1 MMYRRIFA
9 SPARWFYT
17 CHGVIFNVIDM
28 TTTRLVKNVICG
40 CLLIMLTG
48 REVYARQ
55 QEETLQPAAENNLER
70 ETEGTEVVSED
81 DAQWQTLNALERHK
95 IRLNSADEATLQ
107 SIGLLTPLQ
116 ISRFLQY
123 RALLGDLLSIY
134 ELQAVPGFEPDVIR
148 RILPYVEVG
157 NDLAPHYTL
166 RDYVHKGDHS
176 VLLRYGR
183 AGEKAKGYIHTDSTL
198 PAYRGSPDKV
208 FMRYRYS
215 FPRYMSWGIVMEKDA
230 GEAFFKG
237 AQKQGFDFYSAH
249 IFIRNYRKIKA
260 LALGDYTVNLGQGL
274 LNWQGQAYGKGAA
287 VMQVK
292 REGEVLR
299 PYTSAGEFYF
309 FRGAAVTLAQ
319 QHWELTAFIS
329 LRKQDASTDTLLD
342 EVTAASIIS
351 SGYHRT
357 VTEAAKRGQVQ
368 QLSAGGN
375 IRYHTSRWQLGANVT
390 SHHLTPVLQKKMAPY
405 NQFDFNGGEL
415 TSASVDYSGTWKN
428 VHLFGEAAMSSNGK
442 PAVVQGLLTSVAPAA
457 DIAIVYRYYDKA
469 YQSLYAK
476 GFGDGYRTVNEQ
488 GLYAAVTLRINPRW
502 QADGYAD
509 IFHFP
514 WLKYRSNAPSH
525 GKDFFL
531 QGSYV
536 PGKKMAL
543 LLRYNF
549 RQREENLLLP
559 GNAVKV
565 LAVVTAT
572 HLRFQWSIKVNKQL
586 DTKTRLEYSSYK
598 MGGDQQR
605 GWMVYQDASYRFNQ
619 LPFTI
624 SGRLSRFQTSSY
636 DSRIYATESSVLYDN
651 AVSQLYGEGWQYYL
665 NIKWKGSRRLTCWG
679 RFHQSWYPGQTGIGS
694 GNDVISGNK
703 KTMIQFQ
710 LQYLIAGK

>member
-1 MMYRRIFA
+1 MIRGILVVWTKR
-9 SPARWFYT
+9 FYM
-17 CHGVIFNVIDM
+17 HHEVIFNVIDRI
-28 TTTRLVKNVICG
+28 TTRWMIGSIAG
-40 CLLIMLTG
+40 CLLLLLVVS
-48 REVYARQ
+48 EAYARQ
-55 QEETLQPAAENNLER
+55 QEEGLSPAAENNLER
-70 ETEGTEVVSED
+70 ETAETEAVSED
-81 DAQWQTLNALERHK
+81 DAQWQTLNALARHK
-95 IRLNSADEATLQ
+95 IRLNTADEAALQ

-148 RILPYVEVG
+148 RILPYVEIG

-166 RDYVHKGDHS
+166 KDYMRKGDHS
-176 VLLRYGR
+176 LLLRYGR
-183 AGEKAKGYIHTDSTL
+183 AGEKAKGFMHTDSTL

-215 FPRYMSWGIVMEKDA
+215 FPRYMSWGITMEKDA

-237 AQKQGFDFYSAH
+237 AQQQGFDFYSAH
-249 IFIRNYRKIKA
+249 IFIRNYRKVKA
-260 LALGDYTVNLGQGL
+260 LALGDYTVNIGQGL

-309 FRGAAVTLAQ
+309 FRGAAITLA
-319 QHWELTAFIS
+319 HRRWELTAFVS
-329 LRKQDASTDTLLD
+329 FRNQDASTDTLMD

-357 VTEAAKRGQVQ
+357 ATEAAKRGKVQ

-375 IRYHTSRWQLGANVT
+375 IRYHAPRWQLGGNIT
-390 SHHLTPVLQKKMAPY
+390 SHHLTPVLQRKTAPY

-415 TSASVDYSGTWKN
+415 TAASVDYSGTWKN

-442 PAVVQGLLTSVAPAA
+442 PAVVQGLLTSVAPTV
-457 DIAIVYRYYDKA
+457 DVAIVYRYYDKA

-488 GLYAAVTLRINPRW
+488 GLYAAVTLKINPRW
-502 QADGYAD
+502 QVDGYAD
-509 IFHFP
+509 LFYFP

-536 PGKKMAL
+536 PGKKMGL

-549 RQREENLLLP
+549 RESEENLLLP
-559 GNAVKV
+559 GNPVKV
-565 LAVVTAT
+565 LAPVTAT
-572 HLRFQWSIKVNKQL
+572 HLRFQWSMKVSKQL
-586 DTKTRLEYSSYK
+586 DIKTRLECSNYS
-598 MGGDQQR
+598 MGEDKQQS
-605 GWMVYQDASYRFNQ
+605 WMIYQDASYRFNH

-665 NIKWKGSRRLTCWG
+665 NIKWKGSHRLTCWG
-679 RFHQSWYPGQTGIGS
+679 RFHQSLYPGQTRIGS
-694 GNDVISGNK
+694 GNDIINGNK

>member
-1 MMYRRIFA
+1 MMWKIFTLRARR
-9 SPARWFYT
+9 FYMYPE
-17 CHGVIFNVIDM
+17 VISGVIDM
-28 TTTRLVKNVICG
+28 GTNRLMMGGIAT
-40 CLLIMLTG
+40 CLLLLLAG
-48 REVYARQ
+48 SEAYARQ
-55 QEETLQPAAENNLER
+55 QEEVLSPAAENNLER
-70 ETEGTEVVSED
+70 ETAGTEMVSED

-166 RDYVHKGDHS
+166 KDYVRKGDHS
-176 VLLRYGR
+176 LLLRYSR
-183 AGEKAKGYIHTDSTL
+183 AGEKAKGYMHTDSTL

-249 IFIRNYRKIKA
+249 IFIRNYGKVKA
-260 LALGDYTVNLGQGL
+260 FALGDYTVNIGQGL

-309 FRGAAVTLAQ
+309 FRGAAITLAQ
-319 QHWELTAFIS
+319 RRWELTTFVS
-329 LRKQDASTDTLLD
+329 LRKQDAGTDTLMD

-368 QLSAGGN
+368 QLSVGGS
-375 IRYHTSRWQLGANVT
+375 IRYHAARWQLGANVT
-390 SHHLTPVLQKKMAPY
+390 SHHLKPVLQKKLAPY

-415 TSASVDYSGTWKN
+415 TAASVDYSGTWRN

-442 PAVVQGLLTSVAPAA
+442 PAVVQGLLTSVAPTA
-457 DIAIVYRYYDKA
+457 DVAIVYRYYDKA

-476 GFGDGYRTVNEQ
+476 GFGDGYRTANEQ
-488 GLYAAVTLRINPRW
+488 GLYAAVALKITPRW
-502 QADGYAD
+502 QIDGYAD
-509 IFHFP
+509 LFHFP

-549 RQREENLLLP
+549 RQSEENLLLP
-559 GNAVKV
+559 GNPIKV
-565 LAVVTAT
+565 LAAVTAT
-572 HLRFQWSIKVNKQL
+572 RLRFQWSLKINRQL
-586 DTKTRLEYSSYK
+586 DIKTRLEYSNYRLE
-598 MGGDQQR
+598 GDKQR
-605 GWMVYQDASYRFNQ
+605 GWMIYQDASYRFNH

-636 DSRIYATESSVLYDN
+636 NSRIYATESSVLYDN

-679 RFHQSWYPGQTGIGS
+679 RFHQGLYPGQTSTGS
-694 GNDVISGNK
+694 GNDVINGNR
-703 KTMIQFQ
+703 KTMFQFQ
-710 LQYLIAGK
+710 LQYLIAGR

>member
-1 MMYRRIFA
+1 MKCWQILA
-9 SPARWFYT
+9 SPARRFYI
-17 CHGVIFNVIDM
+17 CPEVILNAIDM
-28 TTTRLVKNVICG
+28 TMIRLVISGIAG
-40 CLLIMLTG
+40 CLLLLLAG
-48 REVYARQ
+48 DKVYARQ
-55 QEETLQPAAENNLER
+55 QEEILPPAAENNLER
-70 ETEGTEVVSED
+70 ETAGTETVSED
-81 DAQWQTLNALERHK
+81 DAQWQALNALARHK
-95 IRLNSADEATLQ
+95 IRLNTADEATLQ
-107 SIGLLTPLQ
+107 SIGLLAPLQ

-166 RDYVHKGDHS
+166 KDYVHKGDHS
-176 VLLRYGR
+176 LLLRYAR
-183 AGEKAKGYIHTDSTL
+183 AGEKAKGYTHTDSTL

-237 AQKQGFDFYSAH
+237 AQQQGFDFYSAH
-249 IFIRNYRKIKA
+249 IFIRNYGKIKA
-260 LALGDYTVNLGQGL
+260 LALGDYTVNIGQGL

-319 QHWELTAFIS
+319 RHWELTGFVS
-329 LRKQDASTDTLLD
+329 LRKQDASTDTLMD

-375 IRYHTSRWQLGANVT
+375 IRYHAARWQLGANVT
-390 SHHLTPVLQKKMAPY
+390 SHYLTPVLQKKTAPY

-415 TSASVDYSGTWKN
+415 TAASVDYSGTWKN
-428 VHLFGEAAMSSNGK
+428 VHLFGEAAISNNGK
-442 PAVVQGLLTSVAPAA
+442 PAVVQGLLTSVAPTA

-509 IFHFP
+509 IFYFP

-549 RQREENLLLP
+549 RQSEENLLLP
-559 GNAVKV
+559 GNPLKV

-572 HLRFQWSIKVNKQL
+572 HLRFQWSVKVSKQL
-586 DTKTRLEYSSYK
+586 DFKTRLEYSSYK
-598 MGGDQQR
+598 TGGDKQQ
-605 GWMVYQDASYRFNQ
+605 GWMVYQDAGYRFYH

-624 SGRLSRFQTSSY
+624 SGRISRFQTSSY

-651 AVSQLYGEGWQYYL
+651 AVSQLYGKGWQYYL

-679 RFHQSWYPGQTGIGS
+679 RFHQSWYPGQTSIGS